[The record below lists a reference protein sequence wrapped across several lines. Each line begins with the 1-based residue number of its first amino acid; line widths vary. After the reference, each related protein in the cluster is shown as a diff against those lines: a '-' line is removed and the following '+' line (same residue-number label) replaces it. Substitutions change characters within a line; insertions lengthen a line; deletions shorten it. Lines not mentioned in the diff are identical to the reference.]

1 MAISSQPTV
10 LTQSNDAYINVG
22 VTGRLQTLSASTG
35 TVAINPTD
43 GSFIRIANPVG
54 AVTVNF
60 TGIPAGYG
68 TSWQVEIASRGSNAV
83 AFNNVIWDGG
93 SAPSIASGTNK
104 TVLEFYSW
112 DGGTN
117 VYGRLKFA
125 VLA

>member
-22 VTGRLQTLSASTG
+22 VTGRLQTLSASSG
-35 TVAINPTD
+35 TVAINPTN

-60 TGIPAGYG
+60 TGIPSGYG
-68 TSWQVEIASRGSNAV
+68 TSWQVEVASRGSNAV
-83 AFNNVIWDGG
+83 AFNNVVWDGG
-93 SAPSIASGTNK
+93 SAPTKS
-104 TVLEFYSW
+104 VLEFYSW

-125 VLA
+125 TLA